1 MLSILYNVAIREK
14 GAIKMPCTWLDALV
28 ILFCGST
35 LVLSVWVGYLDLA
48 GNISA
53 GLLGYIGGSAALAAK
68 LAEKEN
74 VGEKEVKKDA

>member
-1 MLSILYNVAIREK
+1 
-14 GAIKMPCTWLDALV
+14 MPCTWLDALV

-35 LVLSVWVGYLDLA
+35 LVLSVMMGYLDLA

-68 LAEKEN
+68 LAAGEKTD
-74 VGEKEVKKDA
+74 EKEVKKNA